1 MNKGLVIF
9 TIILLFLTI
18 VLLVGVLFVSINGG
32 RVFEGFSIELGKDC
46 EKVVDETFEIED
58 FDDVDINIDAANV
71 EVVESEDNK
80 VKVEIYAKNKEDYN
94 VSIEDRKLV
103 VKEITRNKIRF
114 SLGEKNKR
122 VIVSLPKGYANKM
135 DIKTDAGNVKVASFE
150 EASININTDAGNID
164 LGKNNDVTIKTDA
177 GNIKIE
183 ESKKIEI
190 KTDAG
195 NVKVGKVTEKIKVKV
210 DAGNVTV
217 EEADLKADSS
227 IETNFGNINIEKKND
242 LNIETKTDAG
252 KVNVENNNRKA
263 DVTLNI
269 ESDCG
274 NINVK

>member
-135 DIKTDAGNVKVASFE
+135 DIKTDAGNVKVVSFE
-150 EASININTDAGNID
+150 ESNVD
-164 LGKNNDVTIKTDA
+164 IKTDA
-177 GNIKIE
+177 GNVNVEKINNIKVNTDAGNVNIDDT
-183 ESKKIEI
+183 KNAEI

-195 NVKVGKVTEKIKVKV
+195 NVKINKVTESIIINVN
-210 DAGNVTV
+210 AGNVNIDEV
-217 EEADLKADSS
+217 ELKADSS
-227 IETNFGNINIEKKND
+227 IETDFGNIKIEKTND
-242 LNIETKTDAG
+242 LNIEAKTDVG
-252 KVNVENNNRKA
+252 KVNIENNNRKA
-263 DVTLNI
+263 DVTLKI
-269 ESDCG
+269 TSDCG